1 MILNWLW
8 INEWNKWASLTD
20 ILEYSFF
27 NIETLLRYVNIY
39 FFEFTFLLSKFK
51 KYNLIISSFFYDMQ
65 LCNNQ
70 INIYNIYLFDSLDLF
85 YVLYN
90 VEEFKLEY
98 EKTITEKKKWKD
110 IRKASFHYLKIN
122 ILNDY
127 FNISFFSF
135 CIYEFYIIFS
145 EQNLHYLTLYFFEY
159 WVNCIFEKNVTL
171 YSNLKEN
178 KENFKFNFNNLSN
191 LCIKIFRKNFYS
203 IRVKYNLFLSNI
215 DYFFFKKFYL

>member
-1 MILNWLW
+1 MKKKIYIYFFNQLILDYLFNSIIYFFLIINWLW
-8 INEWNKWASLTD
+8 ISEWNKWASLTD

-39 FFEFTFLLSKFK
+39 FSEFLSFSFK

-98 EKTITEKKKWKD
+98 EKTITEKKNE
-110 IRKASFHYLKIN
+110 KI
-122 ILNDY
+122 LEKLL
-127 FNISFFSF
+127 F
-135 CIYEFYIIFS
+135 II
-145 EQNLHYLTLYFFEY
+145 
-159 WVNCIFEKNVTL
+159 
-171 YSNLKEN
+171 
-178 KENFKFNFNNLSN
+178 
-191 LCIKIFRKNFYS
+191 
-203 IRVKYNLFLSNI
+203 
-215 DYFFFKKFYL
+215 